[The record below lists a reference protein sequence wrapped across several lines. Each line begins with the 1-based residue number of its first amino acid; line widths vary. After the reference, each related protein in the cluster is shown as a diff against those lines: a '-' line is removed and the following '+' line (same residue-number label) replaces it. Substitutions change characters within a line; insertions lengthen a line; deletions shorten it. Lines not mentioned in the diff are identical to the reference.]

1 MSPKSLIQVIGPA
14 PSGRSVIWFSR
25 CPISWNSCWVFLMLS
40 NSLTCTT
47 EMLSWV
53 VDSTRSTLLFPVM
66 ACSTF
71 RVTSLST
78 LSAEIPG
85 QGGNGQR
92 NSHRYVR
99 IVPLGHV
106 HVTEHAQGKRGEQG
120 DPGNLPVVDKESCH
134 VTTAIGVF
142 GFH

>member
-1 MSPKSLIQVIGPA
+1 
-14 PSGRSVIWFSR
+14 
-25 CPISWNSCWVFLMLS
+25 MLS

-71 RVTSLST
+71 RVTSCST

-85 QGGNGQR
+85 HGVIASAMRTGMSGSFR
-92 NSHRYVR
+92 
-99 IVPLGHV
+99 LGMFMYPNRPQARVATVSYTHLRAHETDSYLV
-106 HVTEHAQGKRGEQG
+106 CRLLLEKKKI
-120 DPGNLPVVDKESCH
+120 N
-134 VTTAIGVF
+134 
-142 GFH
+142 

>member
-1 MSPKSLIQVIGPA
+1 
-14 PSGRSVIWFSR
+14 
-25 CPISWNSCWVFLMLS
+25 MLS

-71 RVTSLST
+71 RVTSCST

-85 QGGNGQR
+85 QGVIASAMRTGMSGSFRLGMFMYPNTPQARVANNATHAICRLWVKNRAGLR
-92 NSHRYVR
+92 LLLEFSAF
-99 IVPLGHV
+99 IEGPL
-106 HVTEHAQGKRGEQG
+106 HAAH
-120 DPGNLPVVDKESCH
+120 P
-134 VTTAIGVF
+134 
-142 GFH
+142 